1 MTEEKE
7 EEKDEEE
14 DEKKVMIMASFS
26 PVFFTGNF
34 TDYKIW
40 SNFALPSLFCLLV
53 LLLPFNF

>member
-26 PVFFTGNF
+26 PVFTGNF